1 MWCHARSSWSA
12 SGAARTPASSTAW
25 SRRCTRS
32 AAHSMSRGGSKPCVG
47 LATGSSSRP
56 ETAAA
61 LHRLRSTLARMRA
74 ELEIAQSDREA
85 PPVERLIGDLGE
97 ALDLLGEVESA
108 VLAIVHV
115 LVVDD
120 DERLGEL
127 TARGLRRL
135 GFDAE
140 SAGRLRTLRPR
151 EVVVFERGVSGSLTA
166 AELAAL
172 KVAQPIVV
180 TGAADPSSRALA
192 EDLGASS
199 YIVKPVELDELA
211 AAIKRRAST

>member
-1 MWCHARSSWSA
+1 M
-12 SGAARTPASSTAW
+12 
-25 SRRCTRS
+25 
-32 AAHSMSRGGSKPCVG
+32 V
-47 LATGSSSRP
+47 TGSSSRP

-85 PPVERLIGDLGE
+85 PPVDRLIEDLGE
-97 ALDLLGEVESA
+97 ALELLGEVESVA
-108 VLAIVHV
+108 LAIVHV

-151 EVVVFERGVSGSLTA
+151 EVVVFDLGVSGSLDA
-166 AELAAL
+166 AEIAAL

-192 EDLGASS
+192 EDLDASS

>member
-1 MWCHARSSWSA
+1 
-12 SGAARTPASSTAW
+12 
-25 SRRCTRS
+25 
-32 AAHSMSRGGSKPCVG
+32 
-47 LATGSSSRP
+47 
-56 ETAAA
+56 
-61 LHRLRSTLARMRA
+61 MRA
-74 ELEIAQSDREA
+74 ELEIAQSDRDA
-85 PPVERLIGDLGE
+85 PPVDRLIEDLGE
-97 ALDLLGEVESA
+97 ALELLGEVESVA
-108 VLAIVHV
+108 LAIVHV

-151 EVVVFERGVSGSLTA
+151 EVVVFDLGVSGSLTA
-166 AELAAL
+166 AELA
-172 KVAQPIVV
+172 KPIVV

>member
-1 MWCHARSSWSA
+1 
-12 SGAARTPASSTAW
+12 
-25 SRRCTRS
+25 
-32 AAHSMSRGGSKPCVG
+32 
-47 LATGSSSRP
+47 
-56 ETAAA
+56 
-61 LHRLRSTLARMRA
+61 MRA
-74 ELEIAQSDREA
+74 ELEIAQSDGEA

-97 ALDLLGEVESA
+97 ALNLLGEVESA

-140 SAGRLRTLRPR
+140 STGRLRTLRPR
-151 EVVVFERGVSGSLTA
+151 EVVVFDLGVSGSLDA

-172 KVAQPIVV
+172 KGAKPIVV
-180 TGAADPSSRALA
+180 TGAADPGSRAIA
-192 EDLGASS
+192 EDLDASS
-199 YIVKPVELDELA
+199 YLVKPVELDELA
-211 AAIKRRAST
+211 AAIKRRASA